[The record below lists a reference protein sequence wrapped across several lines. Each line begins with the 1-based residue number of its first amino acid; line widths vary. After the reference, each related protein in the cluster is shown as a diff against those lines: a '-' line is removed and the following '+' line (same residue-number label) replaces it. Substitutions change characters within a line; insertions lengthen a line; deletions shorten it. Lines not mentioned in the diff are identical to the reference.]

1 MRGSPLK
8 WLLNKTNQEYVEYV
22 ARIASVS
29 PAFAQVLINRGMKN
43 SDQIYSFLNPDSVK
57 LSDAFELPNIKKAVE
72 RICHARHNGERVM
85 VHGDYDADGVSATA
99 IMIEGLRKFGINA
112 SYFIPHRI
120 SHGYGFG
127 IAGLEAAKK
136 AGASLIITV
145 DCGITS
151 FEAISSA
158 NSSGIDVIV
167 TDHHEPVRCSDA
179 PAFQCKLPDALAIVN
194 PKIIHPLIP
203 YLSNLSGAGVAFKLI
218 QTLLGGVDEM
228 HEFFDLAAIGTG
240 ADVVP
245 LVDDNRII
253 MKKGLEQ
260 IKAGSRI
267 GIRAL
272 KNAAG
277 VKSDFFKTSFLY
289 YILIPRINAAGR
301 IASAEDVVKLLLT
314 DSEDEAG
321 ELARRLHDL
330 NAKRQEIEEAVYRDA
345 REMLKKSEVPDR
357 EAGTKGAIVLASE
370 GWHPGVV
377 GIVASRL
384 AEEYCMPAFILS
396 IENGIAKGSA
406 RSIPSF
412 DIYSGLSKCAGL
424 LQRFGGHKQ
433 AAGLALASTDIDRF
447 REAISGVI
455 AEEVSDDDFLPSL
468 NIDAAISISDIS
480 FELASEI
487 AMLEPFGYGNEE
499 PLFGA
504 RGLEVKQPRVVG
516 SNHLKMHLRQNGRS
530 IDSIG
535 FALGGMLEQ
544 MDSEMLIDAAF
555 VPIINEWE
563 GNRTLQL
570 NVKAIRPSK

>member
-1 MRGSPLK
+1 MKSP
-8 WLLNKTNQEYVEYV
+8 
-22 ARIASVS
+22 
-29 PAFAQVLINRGMKN
+29 
-43 SDQIYSFLNPDSVK
+43 DQIYSFLNPDIDK
-57 LSDAFELPNIKKAVE
+57 LSDPFELPDINNAVE
-72 RICHARHNGERVM
+72 RICRARQSGEKVM

-99 IMIEGLRKFGINA
+99 IMIEGLRKLGIDA

-120 SHGYGFG
+120 LHGYGFG
-127 IAGLEAAKK
+127 AAGLEAAKK
-136 AGASLIITV
+136 AVASLIITV

-158 NSSGIDVIV
+158 NAAGIDVIV
-167 TDHHEPVRCSDA
+167 TDHHEPVRNADGGYR
-179 PAFQCKLPDALAIVN
+179 LPDAIAIVN
-194 PKIIHPLIP
+194 PKVLNPLIP
-203 YLSNLSGAGVAFKLI
+203 YLSNLSGAGVAFKLM
-218 QTLLGGVDEM
+218 QALLGGTDEVN
-228 HEFFDLAAIGTG
+228 EFFDLAAIGTG

-245 LVDDNRII
+245 LVEDNRII

-277 VKSDFFKTSFLY
+277 IKSDFFKTSFLY

-301 IASAEDVVKLLLT
+301 IASAEDVVKLLIT

-321 ELARRLHDL
+321 ELAARLHEL
-330 NAKRQEIEEAVYRDA
+330 NAKRQEIEEVVYRDA
-345 REMLKKSEVPDR
+345 REMLKKSEILNC
-357 EAGTKGAIVLASE
+357 EAGAKGAIVLASE

-455 AEEVSDDDFLPSL
+455 SEEVSDDDFLPSL
-468 NIDAAISISDIS
+468 NIDAAISISDIRM
-480 FELASEI
+480 ELASEV

-516 SNHLKMHLRQNGRS
+516 NKHLKMHLRQNGRS

-544 MDSEMLIDAAF
+544 VGEMLIDAAF